1 MPSLTV
7 KGGQIRIDR
16 SRLERMLRLPG
27 GLVHRNLSRRA
38 ERVVN
43 AARNY
48 APGSMGR
55 GIVWH
60 IEGQGRDLSAVITST
75 HRATQYVVN
84 GTRPH
89 LIRPVRAQALRF
101 TTGGRIVFAKLV
113 HHPGT
118 QPNDFL
124 GKALREAL

>member
-1 MPSLTV
+1 MAE
-7 KGGQIRIDR
+7 IRIDR

-27 GLVHRNLSRRA
+27 GLVERNLRRRA
-38 ERVVN
+38 QRVVN
-43 AARNY
+43 RARAL

-60 IEGQGRDLSAVITST
+60 IEGRGRDLSAVIAST
-75 HRATQYVVN
+75 HPATRYVVN

-101 TTGGRIVFAKLV
+101 TVGGRLVFARLV

-124 GKALREAL
+124 SKALREAL

>member
-1 MPSLTV
+1 MAGFA

-16 SRLERMLRLPG
+16 RRLERMLRLPG
-27 GLVHRNLSRRA
+27 GLVHRSLNRRA
-38 ERVVN
+38 ARVVN
-43 AARNY
+43 RAQQL

-60 IEGQGRDLSAVITST
+60 IEGHGRELTAVITSR
-75 HRATQYVVN
+75 HHATQWVIN

-89 LIRPVRAQALRF
+89 QIRPVRAQALRF

-113 HHPGT
+113 NHPGT

>member
-1 MPSLTV
+1 MADFT
-7 KGGQIRIDR
+7 KAGQIRIDR
-16 SRLERMLRLPG
+16 RRLERMLRLPG
-27 GLVHRNLSRRA
+27 GLVHRTLTRRTT
-38 ERVVN
+38 RVVN
-43 AARNY
+43 RAQQL
-48 APGSMGR
+48 APGSMGA

-60 IEGQGRDLSAVITST
+60 IEGHGRDLSAVITST
-75 HRATQYVVN
+75 HHATQYVIN

-101 TTGGRIVFAKLV
+101 TTGGRVVFAKLV

-124 GKALREAL
+124 SKALREAL